1 MGDARAMEVS
11 LRTPDAEVFAG
22 AAAKLSARGLQGRFA
37 MLPAH
42 ADMVAPLLTGVVG
55 LTFAGGAERFFGVDE
70 GVLVKQGPSVTVC
83 VFRVVPGASLE
94 EVRQTATARFGEI
107 ADRERRARTA
117 LARLEIGAM
126 RRFAD
131 LMEPGA

>member
-1 MGDARAMEVS
+1 MSDARPMQVS
-11 LRTPDAEVFAG
+11 LRTPADAVFEG
-22 AAAKLSARGLQGRFA
+22 PVEKLAARGLQGRFA

-42 ADMVAPLLTGVVG
+42 ADMVAPLLTGVVA
-55 LTFAGGAERFFGVDE
+55 LTVVGGAERFFGVDE
-70 GVLVKQGPSVTVC
+70 GVLVKQGATVRAY
-83 VFRVVPGASLE
+83 VFRIVPGASLE
-94 EVRQTATARFGEI
+94 EVRRTAAVRFGEI

-131 LMEPGA
+131 LLEPGA